1 MTYYDAVNLMALGM
15 LSAKSTKTTD
25 YAPGIV
31 KLTQASPGAVVVHSF
46 AEGKRALAAGKKI
59 RYVGAGGPIV
69 FDQWHNSSGAYEA
82 AVTSSGKTKVVGVI
96 SAAQIAALEGTG

>member
-1 MTYYDAVNLMALGM
+1 NLMALAM
-15 LSAKSTKTTD
+15 LSAKSTKPSSYVPT
-25 YAPGIV
+25 IV
-31 KLTQASPGAVVVHSF
+31 KLTRASPGAVTVNSF
-46 AEGKRALAAGKKI
+46 AAGKSALAAGKKI